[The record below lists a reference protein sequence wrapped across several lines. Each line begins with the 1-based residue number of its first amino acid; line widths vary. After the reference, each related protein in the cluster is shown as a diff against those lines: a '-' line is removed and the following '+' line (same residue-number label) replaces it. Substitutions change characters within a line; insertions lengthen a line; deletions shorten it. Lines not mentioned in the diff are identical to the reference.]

1 MDRELDERI
10 RERAYAIW
18 EQEGRPEGNDFHH
31 WLRAV
36 EEVRAETG
44 DIMAAEAGNV
54 NAGQTMAETTP
65 KQSDPAA
72 PVVPDSLHAAPLA
85 GASAAPA
92 AQGSS
97 VRATDKRRKLA

>member
-18 EQEGRPEGNDFHH
+18 EEEGRPEGNDFQH

-36 EEVRAETG
+36 EEIRAESRELP
-44 DIMAAEAGNV
+44 EAD
-54 NAGQTMAETTP
+54 AGQTVAETTP
-65 KQSDPAA
+65 KQSQPAA
-72 PVVPDSLHAAPLA
+72 PVVPDSLHAAPMA

-92 AQGSS
+92 AQGSA
-97 VRATDKRRKLA
+97 VRATEKRRKLA